1 MTAKIKLRLQS
12 QVTMIDCTT
21 TYPFR
26 TAGIKVVTMPN
37 TSEDMEELHPSHIA
51 GGNVKLYSHSGKTKH
66 TFTI

>member
-1 MTAKIKLRLQS
+1 MT
-12 QVTMIDCTT
+12 DCTT

-26 TAGIKVVTMPN
+26 TARIKVVTMPN
-37 TSEDMEELHPSHIA
+37 TSEDVEELHPSYIA